1 MIGSM
6 ATDLPTVAQI
16 REIPAALTADV
27 TEREIDANGH
37 MNVVYY
43 LRHGIVAADALLR
56 TAGLDDRYRAERGLG
71 LFTTEHHLRY
81 HSELRRGDSLAVHT
95 RVLERSAKAVHM
107 MAFLVDEGRDRLANT
122 LEILLVHVD
131 LNERRSAPIPDDLG
145 AALDDL
151 IAASG
156 KLDWAAP
163 VTGVM
168 GIRRPS

>member
-1 MIGSM
+1 M
-6 ATDLPTVAQI
+6 AIDLPTVAQI
-16 REIPAALTADV
+16 REIPATLTADV

-43 LRHGIVAADALLR
+43 LRHGIVAADALLQ
-56 TAGLDDRYRAERGLG
+56 TAGLDDRYRRERGRG

-81 HSELRRGDSLAVHT
+81 HSELRLGDSLAVHA

-107 MAFLVDEGRDRLANT
+107 MAFLVDQGRDRLANT
-122 LEILLVHVD
+122 VEILLVHVD
-131 LNERRSAPIPDDLG
+131 LELRRSAPIPDDL
-145 AALDDL
+145 ATALDDM

-156 KLDWAAP
+156 KLEWAAP

-168 GIRRPS
+168 GIRQPS

>member
-1 MIGSM
+1 M
-6 ATDLPTVAQI
+6 AIDLPTVAQL
-16 REIPAALTADV
+16 REIPATLTADV

-56 TAGLDDRYRAERGLG
+56 TTGLDDRYRAERGFG

-81 HSELRRGDSLAVHT
+81 HSELRLGDSLAVHT

-107 MAFLVDEGRDRLANT
+107 MTFLVDQGRDRLANT

-131 LNERRSAPIPDDLG
+131 LHERRSAPMPHDLA
-145 AALDDL
+145 AALDEL
-151 IAASG
+151 IAVSG
-156 KLDWAAP
+156 KLEWDAP

-168 GIRRPS
+168 GIRR

>member
-1 MIGSM
+1 M
-6 ATDLPTVAQI
+6 AIDLPTVAQI
-16 REIPAALTADV
+16 REIPATLTADV

-43 LRHGIVAADALLR
+43 LRHNIVAADALLR
-56 TAGLDDRYRAERGLG
+56 TIGLDDNYRAERRLG

-81 HSELRRGDSLAVHT
+81 HSELRLGDSLAVHS

-107 MAFLVDEGRDRLANT
+107 MAFLVDERRDRLANT

-131 LNERRSAPIPDDLG
+131 LEQRRSAPIPDDLA

-156 KLDWAAP
+156 KLEWEAP

-168 GIRRPS
+168 GIRQPS